1 MAYDTTILNGD
12 VGVWWLNNNRTKM
25 LDWIGGT
32 NYNYTMNE
40 LYSAMQNLQDEPD
53 TVDDGTAFF
62 ADTPVEYTVGKIDQN
77 DNDPFYITFNLMERI
92 TGGSLRSTG
101 WTRSEGSN
109 TGIVVVKGTNGTP
122 AMDSGDIGLTVTGSV
137 DGSGTLLE
145 VISDGTNE
153 YLVIRPDD
161 DTAGNSFHGT
171 AGAQV
176 ITSTGGG
183 DFDQTVD
190 QTTGEMIWANLYSLG
205 TIDPEVHIY
214 VYRGARLTT
223 DASGRVY
230 SVNSATL
237 DYWGNGHFD
246 VCVPTKDIDTAAW
259 PAIDS
264 GYLRVFAR
272 KGGDLFSSFEAAT
285 STTSGGRNPI
295 PLQTSLDLDAGYS
308 SESGRGHGTSVIS
321 FTGAV
326 SGGPFENG
334 EVIQQTTGTNAGARG
349 ILDLTNSTVTSGG
362 ELVYWVIAET
372 DASGNYGGALT
383 AFESGETIQG
393 QTSSA
398 SVTTDGA
405 PAADGP
411 ADSTWFTNS
420 VAPSIAFANTTADID
435 NDTNDEFY
443 GITIDCNQNPLT
455 EVYQWMKYV
464 CQYGQ
469 GTGGVIETAESG
481 VQGEEYEGG
490 TSYFIYTT
498 ISGTIGEGESI
509 TQATSGATGVIISHD
524 TVNKIVLVRSTR
536 GAFANTLQVDAD
548 DDADYFDAT
557 GLTAGNFAF
566 LSAAPL
572 GTFAGGTYFGARG
585 VVLIDYLAAD
595 ENSFILVDIGGTSR
609 QRPTSIVIEVTN
621 VWGNARTLDDA
632 DLVAVYPITG
642 SGGDIDKDP
651 TDAVYAMNCDG
662 GEVPGATTLAVDA
675 IPVWAPSSGGRIVL
689 IDDDDASQEYV
700 IRYSSYDA
708 GTDTYTLA
716 NIDIAALDS
725 GTVTTLNETGAFAT
739 AKRGDL
745 VYNHDLDEV
754 SYITKITDDD
764 NCTIYPAFSG
774 DPTGDHIEINCI
786 PITVTSSDDAYNCV
800 IHEYPT
806 GSTSSASLIYPGST
820 FYFRVKVRNSR
831 EDDLTNGP
839 IKPYSSDGA
848 TSGTDQSIP
857 TVRTIDTIIS

>member
-1 MAYDTTILNGD
+1 MAHDTTILNGD
-12 VGVWWLNNNRTKM
+12 IGVWWLSNNRTKA
-25 LDWIGGT
+25 LTWIGGT
-32 NYNYTMNE
+32 NDSYTMNE

-62 ADTPVEYTVGKIDQN
+62 ADTPVEYTVGKIDSG
-77 DNDPFYITFNLMERI
+77 DNDPFYVSFELMEHI

-101 WTRSEGSN
+101 WTRATGTN
-109 TGIVVVKGTNGTP
+109 TGIIVVTVDNNAGIVKADVGN
-122 AMDSGDIGLTVTGSV
+122 DISGASTGN
-137 DGSGTLLE
+137 GTLLE
-145 VISDGTNE
+145 VIDFGGTE
-153 YLVIRPDD
+153 DYLVIRPDSSAAGD
-161 DTAGNSFHGT
+161 DFTT
-171 AGAQV
+171 DDQV
-176 ITSTGGG
+176 ITCNAHTA
-183 DFDQTVD
+183 DQVGASS
-190 QTTGEMIWANLYSLG
+190 TTGEMIWANLYSIG

-214 VYRGARLTT
+214 VYQGARVGT
-223 DASGRVY
+223 DASNRVY
-230 SVNSATL
+230 SVNSTTL

-246 VCVPTKDIDTAAW
+246 ICVPIKDYTQTTWSVID
-259 PAIDS
+259 D
-264 GYLRVFAR
+264 GYMRVFAR
-272 KGGDLFSSFEAAT
+272 KGGDLFSSFEVAT

-308 SESGRGHGTSVIS
+308 AESGRGHGTKKIS

-326 SGGPFENG
+326 AAGPFTNG
-334 EVIQQTTGTNAGARG
+334 EIIKGGTSDARG

-362 ELVYWVIAET
+362 ELVYWPIAE
-372 DASGNYGGALT
+372 DPADNNNYGLLT
-383 AFESGETIQG
+383 AFQSGETITG
-393 QTSSA
+393 QSSGA
-398 SVTTDGA
+398 NVTTDGT
-405 PAADGP
+405 PANDGP
-411 ADSTWFTNS
+411 AEPTWFTNS
-420 VAPSIAFANTTADID
+420 VAPTIAFANTTADID
-435 NDTNDEFY
+435 NDTNDEYY
-443 GITIDCNQNPLT
+443 GITVDCNQNPLT
-455 EVYQWMKYV
+455 EVYQWMKYI

-481 VQGEEYEGG
+481 VQGEEYEGAG
-490 TSYFIYTT
+490 AYFTYTT
-498 ISGTIGEGESI
+498 ITGTINEGEYVHQG
-509 TQATSGATGVIISHD
+509 TTARGVIISHD
-524 TVNKIVLVRSTR
+524 TTNKIVLLRSVRGSFVS
-536 GAFANTLQVDAD
+536 AVDVYDEAD
-548 DDADYFDAT
+548 TDYFNAT
-557 GLTAGNFAF
+557 GLVAGNFAIT
-566 LSAAPL
+566 SAAPL

-585 VVLIDYLAAD
+585 VVLIDYVAAD
-595 ENSFILVDIGGTSR
+595 ENSFILTDIGGTNR

-632 DLVAVYPITG
+632 DLVAVYPLTG

-662 GEVPGATTLAVDA
+662 GEAKGDTTLAVDA
-675 IPVWAPSSGGRIVL
+675 IPVWAPSSGGRLVL
-689 IDDDDASQEYV
+689 IDDDDAGQEYV
-700 IRYSSYDA
+700 LRYSSYDA

-725 GTVTTLNETGAFAT
+725 GTTTTLTETGAFT
-739 AKRGDL
+739 NAKRGDL

-754 SYITKITDDD
+754 SYITKITDND

-786 PITVTSSDDAYNCV
+786 PITVTASDNAYNCV

-831 EDDLTNGP
+831 EDDLVNGP
-839 IKPYSSDGA
+839 IKPYSSDGS

>member
-12 VGVWWLNNNRTKM
+12 VGVWWLSNNRVKM

-40 LYSAMQNLQDEPD
+40 LYSAMQNLQDEPT

-62 ADTPVEYTVGKIDQN
+62 ADTPVEYTIGKIDSG

-101 WTRSEGSN
+101 WARVQDSN
-109 TGIVVVKGTNGTP
+109 TGIVVVAVTAAGSTIVTTDAGFDITHGDGDSGVLLEYIDTGGTN
-122 AMDSGDIGLTVTGSV
+122 D
-137 DGSGTLLE
+137 
-145 VISDGTNE
+145 
-153 YLVIRPDD
+153 YCVIRPD
-161 DTAGNSFHGT
+161 TSAIGNSFDNATGT
-171 AGAQV
+171 LTCNAHTASV
-176 ITSTGGG
+176 AAAATS
-183 DFDQTVD
+183 
-190 QTTGEMIWANLYSLG
+190 GEMVWANLYSLG
-205 TIDPEVHIY
+205 NIDPEVHLY
-214 VYRGARLTT
+214 VYQGQRLTT
-223 DASGRVY
+223 DASNRVY
-230 SVNSATL
+230 SKYSQTL

-246 VCVPTKDIDTAAW
+246 VCVPIKDITVSTW
-259 PAIDS
+259 SVIDG

-308 SESGRGHGTSVIS
+308 SESGRGHGTKKIS

-326 SGGPFENG
+326 AGGPYINGEIIEGQTSGG
-334 EVIQQTTGTNAGARG
+334 RG

-362 ELVYWVIAET
+362 ELVYWPIAED
-372 DASGNYGGALT
+372 DAAGNYGGALT
-383 AFESGETIQG
+383 PLQSGESVVG

-405 PAADGP
+405 PANDGP
-411 ADSTWFTNS
+411 AEPTWFTNS
-420 VAPSIAFANTTADID
+420 VAPTIAFANTTADID
-435 NDTNDEFY
+435 NDTNSEFY
-443 GITIDCNQNPLT
+443 GITVDCNQNPLT

-469 GTGGVIETAESG
+469 TTGGVIETAESG
-481 VQGEEYEGG
+481 VQGEEYVGG
-490 TSYFIYTT
+490 TAYFVYDT
-498 ISGTIGEGESI
+498 ISGTIAEGESV
-509 TQATSGATGVIISHD
+509 TQATTGATGVIISHD
-524 TVNKIVLVRSTR
+524 TTNKIVLLRSTR
-536 GAFANTLQVDAD
+536 GSFGSGYQVDAD
-548 DDADYFDAT
+548 DDSDYFAA
-557 GLTAGNFAF
+557 GSLVAGNFAAAT
-566 LSAAPL
+566 AAPL

-585 VVLIDYLAAD
+585 VLITDYLAAD
-595 ENSFILVDIGGTSR
+595 ENSFILTDIGGTNR

-621 VWGNARTLDDA
+621 VWGNARTNDDA
-632 DLVAVYPITG
+632 DLVAVYPLTG

-662 GEVPGATTLAVDA
+662 GEAKGDTTLAVDA
-675 IPVWAPSSGGRIVL
+675 IPVWAPSSGGRLVL
-689 IDDDDASQEYV
+689 IDDDDAGQEYV
-700 IRYSSYDA
+700 LRYSSYDA

-725 GTVTTLNETGAFAT
+725 GTTTTLTETGAFT
-739 AKRGDL
+739 NAKRGDL

-754 SYITKITDDD
+754 SYITKITDND

-786 PITVTSSDDAYNCV
+786 PITVTASDNAYNCV

-831 EDDLTNGP
+831 EDDLVNGP
-839 IKPYSSDGA
+839 IKPYSSDGS